1 MVTSCV
7 RMTKYKMIIVNKVTF
22 YWKVE
27 KFLISLPEFVWVIDK
42 GMQSFKK
49 IYQVVMKLNR
59 FFCPPLFRKRPIT
72 ACHGIGTVSP
82 CVAAVL
88 RKVYSFH
95 DFLLVSMNTRWMD
108 ELQFNSILVIS
119 GR

>member
-1 MVTSCV
+1 
-7 RMTKYKMIIVNKVTF
+7 MIIVNKVTF

-59 FFCPPLFRKRPIT
+59 FFCPPLFRKRPLPIYCWVNGENFPAVERLSPGSNSRPSGDFQLHNRVALIT
-72 ACHGIGTVSP
+72 
-82 CVAAVL
+82 
-88 RKVYSFH
+88 
-95 DFLLVSMNTRWMD
+95 
-108 ELQFNSILVIS
+108 
-119 GR
+119 